1 MAETNVNDEEAK
13 SKAISGRLSDH
24 FGFKLS
30 DAGSISSLENDYSVT
45 CNKSFK
51 HLY

>member
-1 MAETNVNDEEAK
+1 MNVNDEEAK
-13 SKAISGRLSDH
+13 SKAISGHLSDH

-30 DAGSISSLENDYSVT
+30 DNGSIWSHENDYCMT
-45 CNKSFK
+45 CDKSFQ

>member
-13 SKAISGRLSDH
+13 SEAIPGRLSDH

-30 DAGSISSLENDYSVT
+30 DDGSVLSLENDYCMT
-45 CNKSFK
+45 CDKSFQ